1 MRTSL
6 FRQEALEARRVSL
19 VGSTLMARRFPF
31 RLATGLSALAALA
44 LVALCFFGEYTRKV
58 RVEGYLAPRTGLVK
72 VLAGQAGTLVSKR
85 IGEGQTVHRGDVLFV
100 LSTERISTSTPQVQA
115 AATAAIRARILGL
128 ERENEAQ
135 QRVTRMQLEGTRR
148 RLQSMQSEGLQIQ
161 GMEVLQRQRVESAEA
176 ALGAYERLRTE
187 GFMPSGQ
194 VDLKKNEV
202 LDQQARLAELLRSRS
217 VLERDMS
224 LLQQELDSATL
235 KEAAQRSRQESDR
248 EQLAQDAVESE
259 ARRELAITAPADGV
273 ATAVLGEAGQ
283 STQPQSL
290 LLTILPAGAALQAK
304 LLVPSRAIGFLAI
317 GDVVSL
323 RYAAFPY
330 QRFGA
335 FKGRVVEIPRA
346 MVTADEAQFPV
357 AQREPVYSVNV
368 ALETEQVRTSRAT
381 VPLQSGMAFEA
392 DVWLDRRRLIEWFFE
407 PVAGLAARV

>member
-6 FRQEALEARRVSL
+6 FRQEALDARRVTL

-31 RLATGLSALAALA
+31 RLATALSVLAALA

-58 RVEGYLAPRTGLVK
+58 RVSGYLAPNAGLVK
-72 VLAGQAGTLVSKR
+72 VHAGQAGALVSKR
-85 IGEGQTVHRGDVLFV
+85 VAEGQTVHRGDVLFV
-100 LSTERISTSTPQVQA
+100 LSTERSSTSTTKVQA
-115 AATAAIRARILGL
+115 AATAAIRARLLGL
-128 ERENEAQ
+128 EREHEAQ
-135 QRVTRMQLEGTRR
+135 QRMVRMQLEGTRQ
-148 RLQSMQSEGLQIQ
+148 RLQSMQAEVIQIQ
-161 GMEVLQRQRVESAEA
+161 GMQTLQRQRVANTEE
-176 ALGAYERLRTE
+176 ALGASERLRLE

-194 VDLKKNEV
+194 VDLKKNDV
-202 LDQQARLAELLRSRS
+202 LDQRARLAELLRSRS
-217 VLERDMS
+217 ALERDMS
-224 LLQQELDSATL
+224 VLRQELESAAL
-235 KEAAQRSRQESDR
+235 KEAGERFRHGRER

-283 STQPQSL
+283 STQAQTL

-323 RYAAFPY
+323 RYAAFPH

-346 MVTADEAQFPV
+346 MVTAEEAQSPV
-357 AQREPVYSVNV
+357 AQPEPVYSVSV
-368 ALETEQVRTSRAT
+368 ALDAQQVRTTRAT
-381 VPLQSGMAFEA
+381 VPLQNGMAFEA

-407 PVAGLAARV
+407 PLAGLAART